1 MTENGDRR
9 KTEGSEPETGNE
21 KEFLP
26 PLDFSSIVFPF
37 YTQGLFKLG
46 LMDEP
51 GSGNKEENLVLAKRL
66 IDLLDLLKEKTR
78 GNLTPE
84 EEKFLE
90 SCLVQLKTHYLEK
103 AKFIKL

>member
-1 MTENGDRR
+1 MPEDKDRQQP
-9 KTEGSEPETGNE
+9 EGPDPEAGEE

-46 LMDEP
+46 LMDE
-51 GSGNKEENLVLAKRL
+51 SGTGKNEKNLDLAKRL
-66 IDLLDLLKEKTR
+66 IDLLDLLKDRTR
-78 GNLTPE
+78 GNLKTE

-90 SCLVQLKTHYLEK
+90 SCLIQLKTHYLEK
-103 AKFIKL
+103 ANVIKL